1 MNKKNEASIEVIN
14 IYNSL
19 LSLKDKGLKTKEE
32 ANYFSSQIN
41 S

>member
-19 LSLKDKGLKTKEE
+19 LSLKDKGLKNKRGG
-32 ANYFSSQIN
+32 
-41 S
+41 